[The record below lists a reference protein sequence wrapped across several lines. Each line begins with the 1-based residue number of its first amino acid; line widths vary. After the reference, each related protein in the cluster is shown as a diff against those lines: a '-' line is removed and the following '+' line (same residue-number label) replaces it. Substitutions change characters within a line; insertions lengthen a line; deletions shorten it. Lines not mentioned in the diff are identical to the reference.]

1 MSSAEAVPDSDAA
14 NAAEIA
20 GGATAL
26 HGSAVLRG
34 RIASLTRSLRERE
47 RTIGLL
53 LKRLDERA
61 SGGPDAAGGAAGLRA
76 QHMLDELRE
85 ENGSLRDALNRL
97 QHAEKLIAIG
107 RLAAGIAHE
116 LNTPIQYV
124 ADNFVFLEKA
134 FEFLMGFFDKRN
146 TAIVNGAPGSV
157 QAAEKSAE
165 LCEFEYLRADLPE
178 ALTHARDGL
187 ERIAAIVSAMKRFSH
202 PSNGLVAPTDLKDLI
217 ETTVAVARSE
227 WIYIADVVL
236 EFDPALPAVPCI
248 RDDIGK
254 TLLALLLNAA
264 QAVAE
269 ANRTRGRERGR
280 IRIGAWKR
288 GRGVEITLADDGN
301 GIAPAHAQRVF
312 EPFFTTKGVGVGTGQ
327 GLAVARACVVEH
339 HGGQIW
345 FDTAPGVGT
354 TFHVLLPLATE
365 AA

>member
-1 MSSAEAVPDSDAA
+1 MSSAGAVPDSDAA
-14 NAAEIA
+14 DVA
-20 GGATAL
+20 GGAETL
-26 HGSAVLRG
+26 HGSAVLRQ
-34 RIASLTRSLRERE
+34 RIASLTRSMRERD

-61 SGGPDAAGGAAGLRA
+61 AADPDAPGAAAGLRA

-124 ADNFVFLEKA
+124 ADNFAFLEKA

-146 TAIVNGAPGSV
+146 MAFVNAASGSG
-157 QAAEKSAE
+157 QAAENSAE
-165 LCEFEYLRADLPE
+165 LCELDYLRGDLPE
-178 ALTHARDGL
+178 ALAHARDGL

-202 PSNGLVAPTDLKDLI
+202 PSNGLIAPTDLKDLI

-227 WIYIADVVL
+227 WIYIADVAL
-236 EFDPALPAVPCI
+236 DFDPALPEVPCI

-264 QAVAE
+264 HAVAE

-280 IRIGAWKR
+280 IRIAAWRRGAR
-288 GRGVEITLADDGN
+288 VEVTLADDGS
-301 GIAPAHAQRVF
+301 GIAAVHAPHVF
-312 EPFFTTKGVGVGTGQ
+312 EPFFTTKGIGVGTGQ

-339 HGGQIW
+339 HGGEIW
-345 FDTAPGVGT
+345 FDTEPGHGT
-354 TFHVLLPLATE
+354 TFHVMLPLGAAE